1 MLIDLS
7 HQEGRPAKTPKRTD
21 FLGNGWKIRRTK
33 NRRTTRMGWEKN
45 PSRERSH
52 IYRYLIYIYINIY
65 IYPTKRE
72 VRKISI
78 FKSAFLEGICDHSLE
93 GTTTVRK

>member
-7 HQEGRPAKTPKRTD
+7 HQEGRPAKPPKNGASGERMEEAEQKTEGQ
-21 FLGNGWKIRRTK
+21 LGWHGKKTLPGNGHT
-33 NRRTTRMGWEKN
+33 
-45 PSRERSH
+45 
-52 IYRYLIYIYINIY
+52 YIY